1 MKSVESS
8 EDGSRRK
15 RDREGGGSG
24 GGKSGCVRE
33 KYRLAGKILAE
44 VLEEAV
50 ERVKVG
56 VPLLD
61 GASFVDGMYN
71 RMRERREHHH

>member
-1 MKSVESS
+1 MLAK
-8 EDGSRRK
+8 
-15 RDREGGGSG
+15 EGDT
-24 GGKSGCVRE
+24 GKAEAGEAEEGKADVLE